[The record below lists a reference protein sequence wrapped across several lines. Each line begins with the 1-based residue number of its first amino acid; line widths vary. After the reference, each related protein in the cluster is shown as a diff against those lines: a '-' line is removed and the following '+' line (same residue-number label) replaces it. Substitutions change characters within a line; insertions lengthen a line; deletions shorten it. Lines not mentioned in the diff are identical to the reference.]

1 MFRLN
6 LKIALRNLWKN
17 RIYTAIN
24 IGGLAI
30 ALAAFILVAIYVRF
44 ETTFDHN
51 VPNYKQIYQVGRILP
66 DRKTNYTAMSLAKA
80 LKDAIPE
87 IENVGRSR
95 QTNFEF
101 AFSTQDGRVYGKQ
114 VISVDYTLAKM
125 FDIKPE
131 NGLTKPAGG
140 ALDLYVPK
148 EFVSTMFPKKAPS
161 FPVKVGIGP
170 SNALQYGDII
180 GIVNH
185 NSAHSNLVF
194 DALII
199 TDDVGAGQEPS
210 ANNYQTYIAVKEGTD
225 LDLLQKKVDAVFKEE
240 LKKSQ
245 LTAAADREG
254 TLKTETDVT
263 MAADLQALDKS
274 GVFLDPL
281 DNLHLRPIAGSNTNY
296 KIVMALSVLTIL
308 VMVIACINFTNLTIA
323 QTNKRAKEVGVKK
336 VLGAYR
342 IQLTFQ
348 FLIEIF
354 MQCLV
359 ALLIGVLL
367 AELFLPLF
375 NDAFS
380 VSFSLWKGNTALAW
394 QLPLVLLIITL
405 ISGVYPALVLSGFK
419 PASVLK
425 GNLQTSYKTL
435 WLRNGLLVTQFT
447 VAIIF
452 MAGLLIVSSQLKYMR
467 TEDTGFKTGQVVYIK
482 NMVWFDRGYFE
493 NMKARV
499 LAIPG
504 VNSFTVASDVP
515 DGSRPGRVN
524 YSAEGKEL
532 GMDIVHTDFD
542 YFETLHLQL
551 KDGRFFSKTFPA
563 DAENGI
569 VLNESAVLAYGITHP
584 VGKTIRG
591 CDMDYRIVGVVK
603 DAKMQGFESAV
614 EPTVYAVNSPCA
626 NGKMKLMVNIDPD
639 RMAGVL
645 AALKSDWK
653 NLNKMDGD
661 DFRYEFMDELYG
673 RLFKKQEQLQSV
685 FYGAAL
691 LTIFIATLGLFAF
704 SAFTI
709 GSRMKEISIRKVLGA
724 TDFNIL
730 SLLNNFF
737 IRIVFVAN
745 LIGWPVAYI
754 AAQRWLDTFAY
765 RIEVPVLPFLI
776 AGFISILLT
785 LLTVS
790 FQARNA
796 IKTSP
801 VDALKYE

>member
-1 MFRLN
+1 
-6 LKIALRNLWKN
+6 
-17 RIYTAIN
+17 
-24 IGGLAI
+24 
-30 ALAAFILVAIYVRF
+30 
-44 ETTFDHN
+44 
-51 VPNYKQIYQVGRILP
+51 
-66 DRKTNYTAMSLAKA
+66 
-80 LKDAIPE
+80 
-87 IENVGRSR
+87 
-95 QTNFEF
+95 
-101 AFSTQDGRVYGKQ
+101 
-114 VISVDYTLAKM
+114 
-125 FDIKPE
+125 
-131 NGLTKPAGG
+131 
-140 ALDLYVPK
+140 
-148 EFVSTMFPKKAPS
+148 
-161 FPVKVGIGP
+161 
-170 SNALQYGDII
+170 
-180 GIVNH
+180 
-185 NSAHSNLVF
+185 
-194 DALII
+194 
-199 TDDVGAGQEPS
+199 
-210 ANNYQTYIAVKEGTD
+210 
-225 LDLLQKKVDAVFKEE
+225 
-240 LKKSQ
+240 
-245 LTAAADREG
+245 
-254 TLKTETDVT
+254 
-263 MAADLQALDKS
+263 
-274 GVFLDPL
+274 
-281 DNLHLRPIAGSNTNY
+281 
-296 KIVMALSVLTIL
+296 MALSVLTVL

-336 VLGAYR
+336 VMGAYR
-342 IQLTFQ
+342 IQLIFQ

-375 NDAFS
+375 NDAFD
-380 VSFSLWKGNTALAW
+380 VSFSLWKDNTALAW

-452 MAGLLIVSSQLKYMR
+452 MAGLLIVSSQLKYMK

-493 NMKARV
+493 NMKARI

-504 VNSFTVASDVP
+504 VNSFTVTSDVP

-542 YFETLHLQL
+542 YFETLHLKL
-551 KDGRFFSKTFPA
+551 SDGRFFSKTFPA

-569 VLNESAVLAYGITHP
+569 VLNESAVAAYGITHP

-603 DAKMQGFESAV
+603 DAKMQGFEAAV

-709 GSRMKEISIRKVLGA
+709 SSRMKEISIRKVLGA

-737 IRIVFVAN
+737 IRIVLVAN

-776 AGFISILLT
+776 AGFISMLLT